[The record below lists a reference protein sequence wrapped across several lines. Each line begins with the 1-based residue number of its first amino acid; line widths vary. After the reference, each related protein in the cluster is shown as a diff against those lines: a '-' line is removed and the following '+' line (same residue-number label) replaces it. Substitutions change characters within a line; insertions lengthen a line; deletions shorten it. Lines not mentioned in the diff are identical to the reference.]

1 MINIENFNPDLLK
14 INKKSYKNIRIY
26 YSGYIIMK
34 GSKHVNIH
42 SVNPLYII
50 INEVHG
56 SINEKM
62 EMNI

>member
-1 MINIENFNPDLLK
+1 
-14 INKKSYKNIRIY
+14 
-26 YSGYIIMK
+26 MK